1 MAHSYPKGYSYV
13 FQTIFAFV
21 VLKEL
26 RNHIYDGIKARDG
39 GLRSIRPKY
48 VKLDMLVY

>member
-1 MAHSYPKGYSYV
+1 MAHSYLKGYSYV
-13 FQTIFAFV
+13 FQTIRIV

-48 VKLDMLVY
+48 VNLDVLVY